1 MTFWD
6 NGLNKSKQLKKAPSP
21 TSTLEPGTHL
31 AEVVKVVF
39 MPDPPVTGLSTVRLV
54 SDVPGVLALAHKE
67 LPFEELNTHITRD
80 TERSEL

>member
-1 MTFWD
+1 MDLHPPQTP
-6 NGLNKSKQLKKAPSP
+6 APSP

-39 MPDPPVTGLSTVRLV
+39 MPDPPQLASAQSDLLVMFLV
-54 SDVPGVLALAHKE
+54 SSPLAHKE